1 MTNIAEMLKS
11 IQEIKSSLPE
21 GVTLVAATKT
31 VPADIINLAIDA
43 GLTDI
48 GENRPEELC
57 EKYPFLKKEGV
68 RFHIIGGLQTRKVKS
83 IIDKVDMIQSLDRP
97 SLAKEIDKRSKE
109 IGKITDCL
117 IEINLGKEEGKSGV
131 YPEDALEF
139 YLSLCEYSNIRIRGV
154 MAVPPVG
161 KLEEYYNILY
171 KIYADILKKSKNSD
185 KIDIISVG
193 MSSDYKQAVSLG
205 SNMVRVGSKIFGKRN
220 YLV

>member
-1 MTNIAEMLKS
+1 MTNVAEMLEGIKN
-11 IQEIKSSLPE
+11 IKSSLPE
-21 GVTLVAATKT
+21 GVALVAATKT

-43 GLTDI
+43 GITDI

-57 EKYPFLKKEGV
+57 EKYPLLKKDGV

-97 SLAKEIDKRSKE
+97 SLAKEIDKRSGE
-109 IGKITDCL
+109 IGKTTDCL

-131 YPEDALEF
+131 YPEEALEF
-139 YLSLCEYSNIRIRGV
+139 YLSLEKYTNIRVRGV

-193 MSSDYKQAVSLG
+193 MSSDYEQAVSLG

>member
-1 MTNIAEMLKS
+1 MTDVSAMLESIKS
-11 IQEIKSSLPE
+11 IKSTLPPE
-21 GVTLVAATKT
+21 VTLVAATKT
-31 VPADIINLAIDA
+31 VPAEIINLAIDA
-43 GLTDI
+43 GITDI

-57 EKYPFLKKEGV
+57 EKYPLLKKEGV

-83 IIDKVDMIQSLDRP
+83 IIDKVDIIQSLDRP
-97 SLAKEIDKRSKE
+97 SLADEIEKRSAE
-109 IGKITDCL
+109 INKTTDCL

-139 YLSLCEYSNIRIRGV
+139 YLSLEKHSHIRVRGV

-161 KLEEYYNILY
+161 KTQEYYNILY

-185 KIDIISVG
+185 IIDIISVG
-193 MSSDYKQAVSLG
+193 MSSDYEQAISLG

-220 YLV
+220 Y

>member
-1 MTNIAEMLKS
+1 MTDVSAMLESIKS
-11 IQEIKSSLPE
+11 IKSTLPPE
-21 GVTLVAATKT
+21 VTLVAATKT
-31 VPADIINLAIDA
+31 VPAEIINLAIDA
-43 GLTDI
+43 GITDI

-57 EKYPFLKKEGV
+57 EKYPLLKKEGV

-97 SLAKEIDKRSKE
+97 SLADEIEKRSAE
-109 IGKITDCL
+109 INKTTDCL

-139 YLSLCEYSNIRIRGV
+139 YLSLEKHSHIRVRGV

-161 KLEEYYNILY
+161 KTQEYYNILY

-185 KIDIISVG
+185 IIDIISVG
-193 MSSDYKQAVSLG
+193 MSSDYEQAVSLG

-220 YLV
+220 Y